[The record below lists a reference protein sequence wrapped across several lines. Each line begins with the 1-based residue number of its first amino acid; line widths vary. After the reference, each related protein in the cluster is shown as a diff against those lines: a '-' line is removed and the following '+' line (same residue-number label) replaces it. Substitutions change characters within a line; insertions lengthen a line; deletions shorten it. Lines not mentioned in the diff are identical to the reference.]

1 MPMAKAKRRD
11 LGLCETRLG
20 KVRGWMAD
28 YVDSGKLPCALTLVA
43 RHGEIALIDHCG
55 FADVDTGSAIARD
68 SIFRIYS
75 MTKPVAAV
83 AVMMLYE
90 EGRFQLD
97 DPISRFLPEFETM
110 KVYLS
115 GHGTMMHT
123 EPAAEPI
130 TVQQL
135 LTHTAGF
142 TYGFLDETPLGE
154 YYRREEINFNP
165 GKQPLAE
172 TVSALAELP
181 LAHQPGERW
190 NYGVAFDV
198 LGRLIEIWSGQ
209 TLDRFFE
216 ERIFQ
221 PLGMSDTSFAI
232 TNAKRD
238 RLASLYRVAD
248 GGGIERIEGADK
260 TSYDDPVMLPSGGGG
275 LLSTV
280 DDFFRFTEVL
290 RRKGELNGV
299 RLLGRKTVEFMT
311 ANHLGGDMADMGQP
325 TFGESRFEGVGFG
338 FGMSVM
344 LDPARANIMGTPGE
358 YAWGGAASTAFW
370 IDPVEDMTV
379 IFMTQLMPSSA
390 YPLRRELRVLTYQAL
405 IDQGVIQ

>member
-1 MPMAKAKRRD
+1 MATGKQKD
-11 LGLCETRLG
+11 LGLCGIRLA
-20 KVRGWMAD
+20 KVRGWMAG
-28 YVDSGKLPCALTLVA
+28 YVDSGMLPCAMTLVA
-43 RHGEIALIDHCG
+43 RHGEIALIDQCG
-55 FADVDTGSAIARD
+55 FADVEAGREIARD

-83 AVMMLYE
+83 AAMMLYE
-90 EGRFQLD
+90 DARFQLD
-97 DPISRFLPEFETM
+97 DPISRYLPEFENMT
-110 KVYLS
+110 VYLS

-123 EPAAEPI
+123 EPAAEQI
-130 TVQQL
+130 TVRQL

-172 TVSALAELP
+172 TVAALAELP
-181 LAHQPGERW
+181 LAHQPGARW
-190 NYGVAFDV
+190 NYGVSFDV
-198 LGRLIEIWSGQ
+198 LGRLIEIWSGMPLGQ
-209 TLDRFFE
+209 FFE
-216 ERIFQ
+216 ELIFQ
-221 PLGMSDTSFAI
+221 PLGMSDTSFSI
-232 TNAKRD
+232 TDEKRD
-238 RLASLYRVAD
+238 RFVSLYRVAEA
-248 GGGIERIEGADK
+248 GGVERIEAAEN

-280 DDFFRFTEVL
+280 DDFFRFTELL
-290 RRKGELNGV
+290 RRKGELDGT
-299 RLLGRKTVEFMT
+299 RLLGRKTVDFMT

-344 LDPARANIMGTPGE
+344 LDPARANIIGTPGE

-405 IDQGVIQ
+405 IDGS

>member
-1 MPMAKAKRRD
+1 MASAKAND
-11 LGLCETRLG
+11 LGLCGTRLARVG
-20 KVRGWMAD
+20 DWMRG
-28 YVDSGKLPCALTLVA
+28 YVESGRLPCALTLVA
-43 RHGEIALIDHCG
+43 RRGEIALLDHCG
-55 FADVDTGSAIARD
+55 YSDVETGREISRD
-68 SIFRIYS
+68 AIFRIYS

-83 AVMMLYE
+83 AAMMLYE

-97 DPISRFLPEFETM
+97 DPIARFLPEFEAM
-110 KVYLS
+110 SVYVS

-123 EPAAEPI
+123 EPAERPI
-130 TVQQL
+130 TVRDL

-154 YYRREEINFNP
+154 YYRRQGIEFNP

-172 TVSALAELP
+172 TVAALAELP
-181 LAHQPGERW
+181 LAHQPGARW
-190 NYGVAFDV
+190 NYGVSFDV

-209 TLDRFFE
+209 ALDRCFD

-221 PLGMSDTSFAI
+221 PLGMTDTAFSISDE
-232 TNAKRD
+232 KRD
-238 RLASLYRVAD
+238 RLASLYRQAD
-248 GGGIERIEGADK
+248 GGGIERVEPAAK
-260 TSYDDPVMLPSGGGG
+260 TSYEDPVMLFSGGGG

-280 DDFFRFTEVL
+280 DDFFRFTELL
-290 RRKGELNGV
+290 RRGGELDGV

-338 FGMSVM
+338 FGVSVM

-379 IFMTQLMPSSA
+379 IFMTQLLPSSA
-390 YPLRRELRVLTYQAL
+390 YPLRRELRVLAYQAL
-405 IDQGVIQ
+405 ID